1 VNGWEKNKQKKK
13 FYRKRHAQPTRIRS
27 LVHSHIPF
35 HVSLRSEEMETN
47 KSSDHSDEEKR
58 EKKGIMNGT
67 GKMK

>member
-1 VNGWEKNKQKKK
+1 MGEKQTEKK

-47 KSSDHSDEEKR
+47 KSSDHSDGEKR

-67 GKMK
+67 GNMK